1 MVRRGGGYMRG
12 DGEGYMT
19 KSWLRF
25 RERSCASRP
34 ITMGIFGCRFSCIFF
49 ASILSIAIKII
60 NMQHAACNIRQTTL
74 ACNRWGV
81 FSVQDWTGGGTGGGA
96 GCGACWSAGSI
107 RGWSFIYFS
116 FADAASLQI
125 YEPHEQHVSMRQL
138 QLQLQLHF
146 VAINIIMLRL
156 LAPISPAPL
165 SLSCPPHE
173 PKQIINLR

>member
-1 MVRRGGGYMRG
+1 
-12 DGEGYMT
+12 MT

-60 NMQHAACNIRQTTL
+60 NMQHAACNIRDRRRWPAIVGECL
-74 ACNRWGV
+74 AYK
-81 FSVQDWTGGGTGGGA
+81 TTGGGA
-96 GCGACWSAGSI
+96 GGGAGSGACWSAGSI
-107 RGWSFIYFS
+107 RGWGFIYFS

-146 VAINIIMLRL
+146 VAINIIMRRL
-156 LAPISPAPL
+156 LAPISPALPL
-165 SLSCPPHE
+165 SLSPRMRQS
-173 PKQIINLR
+173 K

>member
-1 MVRRGGGYMRG
+1 MGRVTGGRVRGIWLSLGYVLESAAVRRGQLQ
-12 DGEGYMT
+12 
-19 KSWLRF
+19 W
-25 RERSCASRP
+25 A
-34 ITMGIFGCRFSCIFF
+34 FSVVDLAAFFF
-49 ASILSIAIKII
+49 AIILSIAIKII

-81 FSVQDWTGGGTGGGA
+81 FSVQDCRGGGA
-96 GCGACWSAGSI
+96 GGGAGSGACWSAGSI
-107 RGWSFIYFS
+107 RGWGFIYFS

-146 VAINIIMLRL
+146 VAINIIMRRL

-165 SLSCPPHE
+165 SLSCSPHE
-173 PKQIINLR
+173 AKQIINLR